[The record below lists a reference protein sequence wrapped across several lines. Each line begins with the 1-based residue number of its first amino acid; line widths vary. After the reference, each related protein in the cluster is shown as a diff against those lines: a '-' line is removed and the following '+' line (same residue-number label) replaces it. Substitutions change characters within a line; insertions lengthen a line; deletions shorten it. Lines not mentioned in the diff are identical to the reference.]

1 MKVRW
6 MIVLGCV
13 FLLYGCSVQKEDM
26 KKIKDIEYTVLD
38 EQKIPEELSLHI
50 MEVKK
55 EPFEIAYGDEG
66 YLYIAKGY
74 GKKEVSGY
82 SIEVEECF
90 ETENMICVKTN
101 LMGPS
106 KEEEAFEQETYP
118 YIVIKTEYSEKSV
131 VFQ

>member
-1 MKVRW
+1 
-6 MIVLGCV
+6 
-13 FLLYGCSVQKEDM
+13 
-26 KKIKDIEYTVLD
+26 
-38 EQKIPEELSLHI
+38 
-50 MEVKK
+50 
-55 EPFEIAYGDEG
+55 
-66 YLYIAKGY
+66 
-74 GKKEVSGY
+74 VSGY